1 MSCFR
6 NLAQPEHQY
15 LRTRT
20 KHMNKQQEHIVR
32 WARRGP
38 VYKGVVCVRVC
49 VHVCVCVC
57 AFVYMCACVCE
68 CECVCVCVC
77 VCMCVF

>member
-1 MSCFR
+1 
-6 NLAQPEHQY
+6 
-15 LRTRT
+15 
-20 KHMNKQQEHIVR
+20 MNKQQEHIVR

-57 AFVYMCACVCE
+57 AFVCMCACVCE

-77 VCMCVF
+77 VCVCSSGGLLYSARPASQTIV